1 MRILPLMFVAGLTVS
16 SSLFAQELPSN
27 ARAYLDRIQELTGA
41 PIRMV
46 SVGTRRS
53 QIIHVS

>member
-1 MRILPLMFVAGLTVS
+1 MPGWEAPTGAARTLEDLP
-16 SSLFAQELPSN
+16 
-27 ARAYLDRIQELTGA
+27 ARARSYLDRIEALTGA

-53 QIIHVS
+53 QIIHVA